1 MIDHTLPRFSTH
13 HGMLAAAIEY
23 VSVPVRNEKRVPLE
37 PVTSVAS
44 PVEKYGV
51 FSSEAMGNAASITP
65 ECTEPTMN
73 SALPRW
79 IRLRSLRAPGAGL
92 DSVSSVVS
100 STLRPAMPPP
110 LLMMS
115 TAALPALSCQSSHD
129 EMTPV
134 RSQWC
139 PITIGPD
146 ACANRFLV
154 IVKLAAPARAP
165 PLSAVS

>member
-13 HGMLAAAIEY
+13 QGMLAAAIEY

-51 FSSEAMGNAASITP
+51 LSSVAIGSAASITP
-65 ECTEPTMN
+65 ECTELTMN

-92 DSVSSVVS
+92 DSVSSVAS

-115 TAALPALSCQSSHD
+115 TAALAALSCQTPQD
-129 EMTPV
+129 EITPV
-134 RSQWC
+134 RSQ
-139 PITIGPD
+139 
-146 ACANRFLV
+146 
-154 IVKLAAPARAP
+154 
-165 PLSAVS
+165 